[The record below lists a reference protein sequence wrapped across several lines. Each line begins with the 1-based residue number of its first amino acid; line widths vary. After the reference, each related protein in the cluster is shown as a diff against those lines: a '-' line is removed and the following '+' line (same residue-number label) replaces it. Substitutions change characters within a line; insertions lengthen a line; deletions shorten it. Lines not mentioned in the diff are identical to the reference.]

1 MSKVNADLSTAVGS
15 ESCPGRRRRAD
26 NRQPQNAEEVRIVHR
41 RLQRVTRPSQA
52 SDHRAVGAAPISR
65 SDAAADA
72 IASVRAEG
80 LDPSRAEPLLA
91 AWSRGD
97 LTDAQLNELSLRL
110 MHDRELTAEKILPGA
125 RAA

>member
-1 MSKVNADLSTAVGS
+1 MSKLNADLSAAVGS
-15 ESCPGRRRRAD
+15 ESCPARRRRAD

-52 SDHRAVGAAPISR
+52 SDHRAVGAAPPSR
-65 SDAAADA
+65 TDAAADA

-80 LDPSRAEPLLA
+80 LDPSRAQPLLD
-91 AWSRGD
+91 AWARGD

-110 MHDRELTAEKILPGA
+110 MHDRELTAEEILPGA